1 MPVFELI
8 KKILNRNDWVL
19 AVLKDSNGNTQTFG
33 GKYGCEISTMIAGQQ
48 YIGKITSK
56 RGRDGKMKKSFIGTP
71 QSRPGHALK
80 AALEKHGVKYRD
92 RTMLF
97 SIKPLNKLITA
108 LQNKSDVISQLP
120 NIGNKKLA
128 NIFAAFE
135 SVSQQLDIGQSLSK
149 TLPSLLRYLNRS
161 QTDAL
166 LKWHGNKMEDLLAFL
181 VSDPWRLIYDK
192 EFDCFGFENQTRND
206 FLAATKP
213 KSRQKMVQLV
223 CQDLKIFASLDPR
236 SKRCQA
242 IDTIRKYMAS
252 SGSYWMPVELFQRDF
267 SEIKQDWPIVIEGEH
282 LALNKFSQIETF
294 LSQTFRDMM
303 ANYEQP
309 EYSDPPEEAC
319 LDAEQRE
326 AVSMACQLPLFIL
339 SGGAGT
345 GKTSVC
351 KYIVDSLPGI
361 LLASPTGKAAQRM
374 TELTGKTASTIHR
387 LAYKVEPE
395 ESHTL
400 LIDEASMLEPEIL
413 AKLLKKQSFNK
424 IIFVGD
430 LGQLESISPGN
441 FYSDISNS
449 EIPQK
454 ELVKIYRND
463 SLIATNGKKI
473 RERNGSLDTDSKSFE
488 IIPYTNDEAIIKTA
502 ETIFKSSG
510 ELPIVL
516 CNTNAEI
523 CGLNKKLRQ
532 IHNPRPSSQSDP
544 CVMDYSNGVWRY
556 DAFRFGTGDNV
567 INIVNKYGQDNDD
580 NIFLQVANGEIGI
593 VMHAKGTKVTV
604 QFPTNLVEFD
614 IQEEKSLRPAYAL
627 TVHKS
632 QGSEYANVIVKCK
645 FTFGDNRKRF
655 YTATTRAQQKCI
667 VFEVGNSIERS
678 IRSGSFPRITKIMK

>member
-19 AVLKDSNGNTQTFG
+19 CVLKDSNGNTKTFG
-33 GKYGCEISTMIAGQQ
+33 GKYACEPSTMVAGQY

-56 RGRDGKMKKSFIGTP
+56 RGRDGKLKNSFNGTP

-97 SIKPLNKLITA
+97 SIKPLTKLITA
-108 LQNKSDVISQLP
+108 LQNKSDDITQLP
-120 NIGNKKLA
+120 KIGKKKLA
-128 NIFAAFE
+128 NIFAAFD
-135 SVSQQLDIGQSLSK
+135 SVSQQLNIGQSLSK

-181 VSDPWRLIYDK
+181 VNDPWRLIYDK
-192 EFDCFGFENQTRND
+192 EYDCFGYENRLRND

-252 SGSYWMPVELFQRDF
+252 SGSYWMPVELFQRSF
-267 SEIKQDWPIVIEGEH
+267 TEIKQDWPIVIEGEH

-441 FYSDISNS
+441 FYFDISNS

-488 IIPYTNDEAIIKTA
+488 IIPYTNDEAILKMA

-544 CVMDYSNGVWRY
+544 CVIDFANGVWRY
-556 DAFRFGTGDNV
+556 ADWRFGTGDQV
-567 INIVNKYGQDNDD
+567 INIINKYGEDHNE
-580 NIFLQVANGEIGI
+580 NIFLECANGEIGT

-614 IQEEKSLRPAYAL
+614 IQEEKTIRPAYAL

-655 YTATTRAQQKCI
+655 YTAVTRAQQKCI
-667 VFEVGNSIERS
+667 VFEVGNDISRC
-678 IRSGSFPRITKIMK
+678 IRAGSFPRITKIMK